1 MMTPGVIIALKDI
14 LLPLGHVSYCDSGEA
29 AIEGIK
35 DNEYD
40 LILLDIEMPGI
51 DGFQVFDHI
60 KRLSAAPK
68 PSVIFITS
76 HQERHYEH
84 YSLELGGVDFIS
96 KPIDA
101 VTCQLRVRNHL
112 RLRQQQAAIIQARKD
127 LHELVA
133 KIPVFVSH
141 WDKSLECNFCNDTTG
156 RWFNQDS
163 SRVHSKKLF
172 EVFPDD
178 LAHAIKNNLGHNN
191 ARIFD
196 VSLAQPSNGIEHIE
210 VSVQKRFG
218 ESESHIITLTDI
230 TAIKNAKLALQGEK
244 EKLNIMLRSI
254 GDAVIATD
262 LDGRVTFMNPIAESM
277 TGIVAAHAEG
287 HAIEEVMT
295 LQDAASQEAIVNPIR
310 IALKE
315 QRVVAMALNSQLVGY
330 GGRIYR
336 VEDSAAPIHD
346 EYGHL
351 TGAIIVFHDVSE
363 FVALSIK
370 MSHLANYDQLTDLPN
385 RILLHDRIH
394 QAIISADGH
403 EKSVGLLLI
412 DLDLFKYINDSLG
425 HSVGDLVIQ
434 EVAKRL
440 RAGALDHYTVAR
452 IGGDEFVVLLP
463 DLTSLDECLNFAN
476 QVLHDLSQPYQVEQ
490 KTLRLTVSIGA
501 SIYANDADNVEQMM
515 AHADAAMFRAKEEG
529 RNRLSFFSSEL
540 ETRIEARQAVE
551 TQLRDALENQRV
563 EVHFQPKVK
572 LSSGDITGA
581 EALVRLRS
589 KDNQLIFP
597 DEFIAVAEQTGL
609 IHRLGDIVLEQS
621 VMLAKEL
628 QQQGVTLRIAV
639 NISAE
644 QLHKADFIATTK
656 AILQQHQLKGEVLEF
671 EITETTL
678 LESYDETKALLDELK
693 ALGITIA
700 IDDFGTGYSSLSYI
714 KYLPLDIL
722 KIDKSFVMD
731 MLEDKQDR
739 DIVQTVT
746 LLAQSLGLELVAEGI
761 ETQAHQQA
769 LIDMGCS
776 QGQGYYFSKPAAV
789 AAFKSYLS
797 KELNRELN

>member
-1 MMTPGVIIALKDI
+1 M
-14 LLPLGHVSYCDSGEA
+14 H
-29 AIEGIK
+29 
-35 DNEYD
+35 
-40 LILLDIEMPGI
+40 
-51 DGFQVFDHI
+51 F
-60 KRLSAAPK
+60 
-68 PSVIFITS
+68 
-76 HQERHYEH
+76 
-84 YSLELGGVDFIS
+84 
-96 KPIDA
+96 
-101 VTCQLRVRNHL
+101 
-112 RLRQQQAAIIQARKD
+112 
-127 LHELVA
+127 
-133 KIPVFVSH
+133 
-141 WDKSLECNFCNDTTG
+141 
-156 RWFNQDS
+156 
-163 SRVHSKKLF
+163 SRS
-172 EVFPDD
+172 PD
-178 LAHAIKNNLGHNN
+178 
-191 ARIFD
+191 
-196 VSLAQPSNGIEHIE
+196 
-210 VSVQKRFG
+210 
-218 ESESHIITLTDI
+218 
-230 TAIKNAKLALQGEK
+230 
-244 EKLNIMLRSI
+244 
-254 GDAVIATD
+254 
-262 LDGRVTFMNPIAESM
+262 
-277 TGIVAAHAEG
+277 
-287 HAIEEVMT
+287 
-295 LQDAASQEAIVNPIR
+295 
-310 IALKE
+310 
-315 QRVVAMALNSQLVGY
+315 MA
-330 GGRIYR
+330 
-336 VEDSAAPIHD
+336 
-346 EYGHL
+346 
-351 TGAIIVFHDVSE
+351 
-363 FVALSIK
+363 
-370 MSHLANYDQLTDLPN
+370 LTDLPN

-403 EKSVGLLLI
+403 KKSVGLLLI

-440 RAGALDHYTVAR
+440 RARALDHYTVAR
-452 IGGDEFVVLLP
+452 IGGDGFVVLLP
-463 DLTSLDECLNFAN
+463 NNDLTSLDECLNFAN

-529 RNRLSFFSSEL
+529 RNRLSFFSDDL
-540 ETRIEARQAVE
+540 ETRIEARQAIE
-551 TQLRDALENQRV
+551 TQLREALENQRV

-609 IHRLGDIVLEQS
+609 IHRLGYVVLEQS
-621 VMLAKEL
+621 VQLAKEL

-656 AILQQHQLKGEVLEF
+656 AILEQQQMAGTALEF

-739 DIVQTVT
+739 DIVHTVT

-761 ETQAHQQA
+761 EPQAHQQA

-776 QGQGYYFSKPAAV
+776 QGQGYFFSKPVAAK
-789 AAFKSYLS
+789 AFKSYLS
-797 KELNRELN
+797 EVLNCKLN